1 MKDVM
6 GVFFVAVVAFFGG
19 MNIGYRVG
27 RDAVIEKAVKNGVA
41 VRVEDGVQWKGNE

>member
-6 GVFFVAVVAFFGG
+6 GVFFVAVVAFFCG
-19 MNIGYRVG
+19 MSLGYRVG
-27 RDAVIEKAVKNGVA
+27 WDAAIEKAVKSGAA